1 MLCHSAH
8 AAASPF
14 VYRLLYHSESTPMT
28 RIPSVQPRSRHLLLP
43 LVVILL
49 SHRAPTQAPRTPTV
63 PTPTYDVVSI
73 TPNKSDSGN
82 MMFNNQDATFTATNM
97 RLKNLLSNAFDIRE
111 DLISGL
117 PNWAGSAR
125 YDLKAK
131 IVDPDL
137 PALKKLTENQR
148 ADMLAQVLADRFQ
161 LKSHTETK
169 NLPVYNLV
177 VTPHGPKFKPS
188 PNQDDQH
195 GGMSGGDHEV
205 TINASPIATLV
216 YFLAGDLHRTVID
229 QTGLT
234 ARYDLHLTWAP
245 DTPDRPAGQDN
256 GQPADAGPS
265 LFSALVDQLGLKL
278 VPAKGPVPT
287 LVIDHIDPPTPN

>member
-1 MLCHSAH
+1 MKPL
-8 AAASPF
+8 P
-14 VYRLLYHSESTPMT
+14 
-28 RIPSVQPRSRHLLLP
+28 HLLLP
-43 LVVILL
+43 LLL
-49 SHRAPTQAPRTPTV
+49 LPLPTQAPAPTV

-82 MMFNNQDATFTATNM
+82 MMFNNQDATFTATNF
-97 RLKNLLSNAFDIRE
+97 RLKNLLSSAFDIRE

-117 PNWAGSAR
+117 PGWAESAR
-125 YDLKAK
+125 YDLNAK

-137 PALKKLTENQR
+137 PTLKKLTDQQHS
-148 ADMLAQVLADRFQ
+148 AMLAQILADRFQ
-161 LKSHTETK
+161 LKSHTELK
-169 NLPVYNLV
+169 QLPVYNLV
-177 VTPHGPKFKPS
+177 VTQHGPKFKPS
-188 PNQDDQH
+188 ALQDEHH
-195 GGMSGGDHEV
+195 GGYSVNNHDFTGTVLPLSSFAG
-205 TINASPIATLV
+205 
-216 YFLAGDLHRTVID
+216 FLANDLHRTVID